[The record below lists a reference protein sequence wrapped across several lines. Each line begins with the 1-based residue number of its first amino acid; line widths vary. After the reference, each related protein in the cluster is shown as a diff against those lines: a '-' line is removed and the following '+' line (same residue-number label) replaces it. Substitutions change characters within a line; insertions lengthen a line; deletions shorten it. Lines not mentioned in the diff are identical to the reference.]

1 MVQVHGVFSA
11 FFSFLFVLHAA
22 SYRMRAT
29 QTGDELAMSILH
41 VALSLQQHKEA
52 LEIRPVVRFFFR
64 RSTFELKNIY
74 ADAVTY

>member
-11 FFSFLFVLHAA
+11 LFSFLFVLHAA

-41 VALSLQQHKEA
+41 VALSLQPAHRSFGS
-52 LEIRPVVRFFFR
+52 RPVVRLFFR

-74 ADAVTY
+74 ADAATY